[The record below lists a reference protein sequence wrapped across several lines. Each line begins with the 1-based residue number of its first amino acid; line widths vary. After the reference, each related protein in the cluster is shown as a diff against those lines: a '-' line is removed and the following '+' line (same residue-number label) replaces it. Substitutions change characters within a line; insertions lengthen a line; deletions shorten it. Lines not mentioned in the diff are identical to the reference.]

1 MTNTTPS
8 KQQLKKLAKQIKE
21 DQSKPKPAE
30 KRVRVNASFKEAVK
44 KMGRTAPPKK

>member
-1 MTNTTPS
+1 MANTALS

-30 KRVRVNASFKEAVK
+30 KPVKIDASFKAAVK
-44 KMGRTAPPKK
+44 KMGRTASPKK